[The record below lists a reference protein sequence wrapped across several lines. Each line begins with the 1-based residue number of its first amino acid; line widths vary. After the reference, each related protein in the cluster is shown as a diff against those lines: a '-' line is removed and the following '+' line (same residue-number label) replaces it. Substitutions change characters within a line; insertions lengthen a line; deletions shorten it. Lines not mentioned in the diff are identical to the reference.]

1 MRGGHGIEVL
11 IRWIVRLAIWHLVF
25 RVLGGFLTRYTHIPW
40 LGTLVLVIL
49 VFVLARLALRWYRN
63 RRP

>member
-11 IRWIVRLAIWHLVF
+11 IRWIIRLAIWHFVF
-25 RVLGGFLTRYTHIPW
+25 RALGGFLTRYTHIPW
-40 LGTLVLVIL
+40 LGTLALVIICL
-49 VFVLARLALRWYRN
+49 VLFRLALRWNRK